1 MSQTAS
7 RRAWASLSVA
17 VMAIAG
23 VVGSGC
29 QNAGLKDA
37 VNESAMS
44 DMPRELQMASIPC
57 YRVAPPDILQIELVR
72 SIRPASEGV
81 RAGDVLFIRG
91 TNLEPYLADDEEI
104 QKSFKTINGE
114 YLVQADGT
122 VDLGP
127 WYGSLKVEG
136 QTPSDVEVSLSDYL
150 KREHKSPDGREFGG
164 YKNCIVSVSLGD
176 LGAKQIVS
184 GEHLIRPDGTVSLGV
199 YGSVYVAGMS
209 LEEVQLAIQEHLSDS
224 VHNAE
229 VVVDVLA
236 YNSKKIYVITDGAGS
251 GEQVVILPY
260 TGGETVLDALANIN
274 GLSAVS
280 SKQMWIAR
288 PAPNGT
294 EVAQTM
300 PVDWRAITQDAI
312 TTTNYQLMPGDRIY
326 IKADGMIVM
335 DNFVAKVTQPFNRMF
350 GFILL
355 GNRTVRSLQTN
366 SLGGGGGGS
375 GAF

>member
-1 MSQTAS
+1 
-7 RRAWASLSVA
+7 
-17 VMAIAG
+17 MAIAG

-29 QNAGLKDA
+29 HNAGLKDA
-37 VNESAMS
+37 VNEAALS
-44 DMPRELQMASIPC
+44 DMPRELQMASIPT
-57 YRVAPPDILQIELVR
+57 YRVAPPDMLLVELVR

-81 RAGDVLFIRG
+81 HAGDILFIRG
-91 TNLEPYLADDEEI
+91 TNLEPYLSDDEEI

-136 QTPSDVEVSLSDYL
+136 LSPSDVEATMSDYL

-176 LGAKQIVS
+176 LGAKQVVS
-184 GEHLIRPDGTVSLGV
+184 GEHLIRPDGTISLGV

-209 LEEVQLAIQEHLSDS
+209 LDEVKQSVEEHLSDS

-251 GEQVVILPY
+251 GEQVVTLPF

-274 GLSAVS
+274 GLSPVS
-280 SKQMWIAR
+280 SKKMWIAR

-300 PVDWRAITQDAI
+300 PVDWRAITQDAV

-326 IKADGMIVM
+326 IQGDGMIVM
-335 DNFVAKVTQPFNRMF
+335 DNFIAKVTQPFSRLF
-350 GFILL
+350 GFVLL
-355 GNRTVRSLQTN
+355 GNGTVRSIQN
-366 SLGGGGGGS
+366 GGNTGGNNGL